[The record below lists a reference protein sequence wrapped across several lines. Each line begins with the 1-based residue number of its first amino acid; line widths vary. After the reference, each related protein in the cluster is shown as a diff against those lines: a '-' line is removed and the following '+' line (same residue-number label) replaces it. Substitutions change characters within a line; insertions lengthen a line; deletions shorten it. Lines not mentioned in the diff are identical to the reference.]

1 MDGREGGATEA
12 AHGAQRI
19 LFLLNDAAYG
29 SERTYNA
36 LRLAYALGKREG
48 VQVRIFLMGDAV
60 VAALAGQQTPRGY
73 YNLERMLAASAARG
87 AAVGCCA
94 SCLDGRGI
102 AETRLVQGARRSS
115 LEELADWTLWADR
128 VLVF

>member
-1 MDGREGGATEA
+1 MSQP
-12 AHGAQRI
+12 QRL
-19 LFLLNDAAYG
+19 LFLLNDPAYG

-36 LRLAYALGKREG
+36 LRLAYALGKRDG

-60 VAALAGQQTPRGY
+60 AAAHAGQSTPQGY
-73 YNLERMLAASAARG
+73 YNLERMLGASVRRG
-87 AAVGCCA
+87 AEVGCCGT
-94 SCLDGRGI
+94 CLDARGI
-102 AETRLVQGARRSS
+102 AEPDLAEGAGRSS